1 MCTELLLPQVSDFQL
16 AKILESLLTHWLLKE
31 KERVGEIVHKAD
43 VSNTREPVLLT
54 LGGDSEELDSDVIQ
68 NVAMKM
74 ADHAKHS

>member
-16 AKILESLLTHWLLKE
+16 TEIIKSLLTHWLLKE
-31 KERVGEIVHKAD
+31 NERVGEIVHKAD
-43 VSNTREPVLLT
+43 VSNTGEPVLLT
-54 LGGDSEELDSDVIQ
+54 LRGDGEELGSDVIQ